1 MSLEG
6 KCCWEKGN
14 SGFRIADMFYL
25 SETFPPAHTIS
36 SPPPPSPV
44 SQVAGCRC
52 TLLVGNSSVSLAGPG
67 GVRNKCIFSSNL
79 PKCWK
84 WLQKELFTLCCCFE
98 VFFLKISRWVP
109 LTSLLSLTDSDTAMV
124 PRISRELQSTRCFVK
139 IKRCIERIK
148 QYKIADI
155 IVSKALARVCLLF
168 CIVFSHKRDT
178 RARDEERAF
187 WTKFLQNS

>member
-36 SPPPPSPV
+36 SPPPPPV

-52 TLLVGNSSVSLAGPG
+52 TLLVGNSSVSLAGPA
-67 GVRNKCIFSSNL
+67 GVRNKYIYSSNL

-84 WLQKELFTLCCCFE
+84 WLQKALFTLCCCFG

-109 LTSLLSLTDSDTAMV
+109 LTSLLSLTDSDTAIV

-139 IKRCIERIK
+139 IKHCIERIK
-148 QYKIADI
+148 QYKIDVI